1 MCVASIARRELRVKR
16 ATSSSVMCTSAKSIL
31 RVALYS
37 AMMHELCLTVYSIFL
52 AIAAWRAGCTSR
64 STSTTQ
70 CVADCVIL
78 GLMFTMQLRMRAE
91 SSAAQETASGSGM
104 FSGQAFQLGAD
115 DALTRDERE
124 LANRTFQNCMLRV
137 VSGDITEARAQVI
150 MNAMNDDIARAARQS
165 RTDSP
170 LGAELDGSGDVE
182 NATEEDL
189 DWQGEINEDNYEW
202 FMNASGEG
210 MQMRARAFLDGEDG
224 EDSDEMD

>member
-1 MCVASIARRELRVKR
+1 MYVKKYINDTMCSRLCDTGIDVYNAIEDARREFSGV
-16 ATSSSVMCTSAKSIL
+16 
-31 RVALYS
+31 
-37 AMMHELCLTVYSIFL
+37 
-52 AIAAWRAGCTSR
+52 
-64 STSTTQ
+64 
-70 CVADCVIL
+70 
-78 GLMFTMQLRMRAE
+78 
-91 SSAAQETASGSGM
+91 SAAQETASGSGM